1 MRLRIAL
8 DGRDREVL
16 VEGEPPEVRV
26 TLAGR
31 TIPVRIR
38 VHDDHAE
45 ADVNGRTI
53 ALAFG
58 GGVRI
63 EGVVHTA
70 RVVWLAEEAAAEGA
84 PQLLEVRPP
93 MPGRIVRVLV
103 AAGDSIRKGAP
114 LVVLE
119 AMKMQNEIPAPVSG
133 TVEEVRVG
141 EGDTVVATDILVRIG
156 HGGGSAATG
165 PRRKGGKP

>member
-1 MRLRIAL
+1 VRLRIAL

-38 VHDDHAE
+38 VHDDRAE
-45 ADVNGRTI
+45 ADVGGR
-53 ALAFG
+53 ALVLAFG

-63 EGVVHTA
+63 EGVLHTA
-70 RVVWLAEEAAAEGA
+70 HVEWIAEEAVAEGA

-93 MPGRIVRVLV
+93 MPGRIVRLLV
-103 AAGDSIRKGAP
+103 APGDSVRQSTP

-133 TVEEVRVG
+133 IVQEVRVR
-141 EGDTVVATDILVRIG
+141 EGDVVVATDVLVRI
-156 HGGGSAATG
+156 
-165 PRRKGGKP
+165 RRGR